1 MALLPPFLGR
11 RHCCFLLDS
20 QEVQQSLTRAVCI
33 YPAQRQVLRE
43 NAWANKQCRQ
53 RTVSVGRSLARR
65 GGREEETAIT
75 ELCIALQVNNKQDE
89 GDQKGREGRVL
100 FFDIF
105 LGQF

>member
-43 NAWANKQCRQ
+43 NAWANKQRRQ
-53 RTVSVGRSLARR
+53 RTASVGRSLARR
-65 GGREEETAIT
+65 GGSEEETAIT
-75 ELCIALQVNNKQDE
+75 ELCILLQVNNKQDE
-89 GDQKGREGRVL
+89 RDQEREERVL
-100 FFDIF
+100 FFDF
-105 LGQF
+105 F